1 MGKAASISVD
11 GTGAWPG
18 DRLLGYKNHNQGLVL
33 ELMDDLVKRDDGKY
47 GRLEGVKV
55 KVIEAGSG
63 EYKEMWGEF
72 VGKVV
77 DRQEVVS
84 WILEK
89 RETSPEFC
97 EAYPTLNENFNGL
110 NANSLINAALAR
122 HEGSL
127 PSQSLVGPCPPG
139 RQFLS
144 SEGSPVPWRSA
155 LIAGLAGLAGLAL
168 GLLL

>member
-18 DRLLGYKNHNQGLVL
+18 DRLLGYKKHNEGLAL
-33 ELMDDLVKRDDGKY
+33 ELLDELVKRDDGKY

-55 KVIEAGSG
+55 KVLAAGSG
-63 EYKEMWGEF
+63 EYKEMWEEF

-89 RETSPEFC
+89 RQTSPEFC

-110 NANSLINAALAR
+110 NANCLFNASLAR
-122 HEGSL
+122 HE
-127 PSQSLVGPCPPG
+127 
-139 RQFLS
+139 
-144 SEGSPVPWRSA
+144 A
-155 LIAGLAGLAGLAL
+155 
-168 GLLL
+168 